1 MDYDLQLQHYKNTYL
16 FHVIAEGRIRYGFKV
31 QIT

>member
-1 MDYDLQLQHYKNTYL
+1 MDYDQLQDYKNTNL

-31 QIT
+31 QITL